1 MASEPALATR
11 LCLHDRNALVCG
23 GSQGIGQAAA
33 IALAALG
40 ANVTVLARNR
50 DALTAT
56 VAQLPR
62 PLDSA
67 RHSQIEA
74 DVADHALLLARVE
87 AVAASRRFHILV
99 NNTAGPA
106 PGTIQDA
113 DSAQFIDTFNR
124 HVITN
129 HLLVQALLPGMREA
143 GFGRIVNVI
152 STSVKEPI
160 ANLGVSNT
168 VRAAVAAWAKTLA
181 AEVASAGITV
191 NNVLPGFTRTQRLE
205 QIIADRIRA
214 TGRSHEQIVAAMLAS
229 VPAAR
234 FAEPSEVAA
243 AIAFLCTPAAAYIT
257 GINLPVDGG
266 RTHSL

>member
-1 MASEPALATR
+1 MASDPTPAAT
-11 LCLHDRNALVCG
+11 LCLQDRNALVCG
-23 GSQGIGQAAA
+23 ASRGIGQAAA
-33 IALAALG
+33 MALAALG

-50 DALTAT
+50 DALAAT

-67 RHSQIEA
+67 RHGQIEV
-74 DVADHALLLARVE
+74 DIADHALLLARVE
-87 AVAASRRFHILV
+87 AAAACGGFQILI

-106 PGTIQDA
+106 PGLIADA

-124 HVITN
+124 HLLAN
-129 HLLVQALLPGMREA
+129 HLLVQALLPGMRAA

-160 ANLGVSNT
+160 AHLGVSNT

-181 AEVASAGITV
+181 TEVASAGITV

-205 QIIADRIRA
+205 QIIADRIRT
-214 TGRSHEQIVAAMLAS
+214 TGNTQEQIVAGMLAS
-229 VPAAR
+229 VPAGR
-234 FAEPSEVAA
+234 FAEPAEVAA
-243 AIAFLCTPAAAYIT
+243 AIAFLCSPAASYIT

>member
-1 MASEPALATR
+1 MASDQAPLAV
-11 LCLHDRNALVCG
+11 LSLSNRNALVCG
-23 GSQGIGQAAA
+23 GSQGIGKAAA
-33 IALAALG
+33 VALAALG

-50 DALTAT
+50 DTLAAI
-56 VAQLPR
+56 VAHLPR

-67 RHSQIEA
+67 RHGQIEV

-87 AVAASRRFHILV
+87 AAAENGGFQILV
-99 NNTAGPA
+99 NNTAGPP
-106 PGTIQDA
+106 PGTIMDA

-124 HVITN
+124 HLVTN
-129 HLLVQALLPGMREA
+129 HLLVQALLPGMREH

-181 AEVASAGITV
+181 AEVAGAGVTV
-191 NNVLPGFTRTQRLE
+191 NNVLPGFTATQRLE
-205 QIIADRIRA
+205 QIIAERMRA
-214 TGRSHEQIVAAMLAS
+214 SGKTHEQIVAGMLAS
-229 VPAAR
+229 VPTGR
-234 FAEPSEVAA
+234 FAKPEEVAA
-243 AIAFLCTPAAAYIT
+243 AIAFLCSPAAAYIT